1 MGDRV
6 GASVLGSARSLV
18 GWRAGAPS
26 RALTAVRGLPAKA
39 TWTQKQP
46 RTPWSRVGGRLSVT
60 RHRGPAASPLPC
72 PQADPWGSLGILV
85 WGGGVSGTRVQ
96 RKLLGGLWG
105 AT

>member
-18 GWRAGAPS
+18 GWLAGAPS

-46 RTPWSRVGGRLSVT
+46 LLSLEPCGRQALCN

>member
-18 GWRAGAPS
+18 GWLAGAPS

-46 RTPWSRVGGRLSVT
+46 LHSLEPCGRQALCN
-60 RHRGPAASPLPC
+60 PAQRPRSFPSPLP
-72 PQADPWGSLGILV
+72 PG
-85 WGGGVSGTRVQ
+85 
-96 RKLLGGLWG
+96 
-105 AT
+105 